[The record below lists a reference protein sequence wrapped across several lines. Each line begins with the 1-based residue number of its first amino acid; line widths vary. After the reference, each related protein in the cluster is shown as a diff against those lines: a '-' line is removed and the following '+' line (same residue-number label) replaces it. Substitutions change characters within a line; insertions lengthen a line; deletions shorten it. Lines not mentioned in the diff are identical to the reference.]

1 LTTEQQRRV
10 RELFDAALDQPAD
23 LRRTFLAEA
32 CGTDRHLLE
41 TVSRLLAAKEKSDG
55 VLDTPVWQRR
65 ETNSKA
71 GEPGSFIGPYRIL
84 QELGGGGMGIVY
96 QVVRAD
102 EVFQRICAVKVIRP
116 ELSTDWLLE
125 RFRQERQILARLDHV
140 NIARIVDGGSTPEG
154 LPYFVMDYVDGP
166 SINRFCAEHALG
178 SRARLALFQQV
189 CAAVQYLH
197 RNGVIH
203 GDLKPPNILVGVD
216 GAVKIVDFGIASAI
230 AAPQALSPNKRLPL
244 MTPGY
249 ASAEQMRGE
258 ALTPACD
265 VYSLGVILYELLTGS
280 IPFPTENRSS
290 SEMLKI
296 KTSQDPVP
304 PSVAIVKSS
313 NQFAVREPHISHI
326 LKGDLDSIVMRAMH
340 RDPAK
345 RYGTVAALAAD
356 IEQYLQNRPVLARD
370 SGFLYRGMKFLMRQQ
385 RAALAVLV
393 ICALLATTAWQ
404 GLELRKNKKDSQ
416 RYQSQVYALQV
427 KLDEEQKKRKA
438 ELMRIS
444 APGSTAPDPQVI
456 RELQQSQLRDVSNLA
471 EAYRTSF
478 KDAVRLWPGM
488 TPERRDMLDH
498 ADRYLH
504 QAEPF
509 VGQDPKAT
517 AQLANAWLWLANIQ
531 GNPKAVNLEDRTG
544 AAASIHEAERLLG
557 KSPSTPDDLKQRV
570 DAAARQIEP
579 SHK

>member
-23 LRRTFLAEA
+23 RRQTFLAEV
-32 CGTDRHLLE
+32 CGTDQQLRE
-41 TVSRLLAAKEKSDG
+41 TVGRLLAAKEKSDG

-65 ETNSKA
+65 ETNAMA
-71 GEPGSFIGPYRIL
+71 GEPGTFIGPYKIL

-96 QVVRAD
+96 QAVRAD
-102 EVFQRICAVKVIRP
+102 EVFQRISAVKVIRP

-166 SINRFCAEHALG
+166 TINRFCAEHGLG
-178 SRARLALFQQV
+178 VRARLGLFQQV

-216 GAVKIVDFGIASAI
+216 GAVKLVDFGIASAV

-258 ALTPACD
+258 PLTPASD
-265 VYSLGVILYELLTGS
+265 VYSLGVILYELLTGV

-290 SEMLKI
+290 SEMLKL
-296 KTSQDPVP
+296 KTTQDPAP
-304 PSVAIVKSS
+304 PSVAVIKSPS
-313 NQFAVREPHISHI
+313 QFAVREAHIDYT
-326 LKGDLDSIVMRAMH
+326 LRGDLDSIVMRAVH

-345 RYGTVAALAAD
+345 RYTTVASLAAD
-356 IEQYLQNRPVLARD
+356 IDQYLQNRPVVARE
-370 SGFLYRGMKFLMRQQ
+370 SGMLYRAMKFFIRQQ
-385 RAALAVLV
+385 RAALAALV
-393 ICALLATTAWQ
+393 ICTLLATTAWQ
-404 GLELRKNKKDSQ
+404 GLELRKNRNDSRQ
-416 RYQSQVYALQV
+416 LQQKVHTLEV
-427 KLDEEQKKRKA
+427 KLDDELRKRKT
-438 ELMRIS
+438 ELSRIS
-444 APGSTAPDPQVI
+444 TPGAAAPDPQVI
-456 RELQQSQLRDVSNLA
+456 REMQQSQLRDVNNLA
-471 EAYRTSF
+471 QAYRTSF
-478 KDAVRLWPGM
+478 TQAVRLWPGM

-498 ADRYLH
+498 TDRYLR

-509 VGQDPKAT
+509 VGQDSQGA
-517 AQLANAWLWLANIQ
+517 AELANAWLSLANIQ
-531 GNPKAVNLEDRTG
+531 GNPKAVNLQDRVG
-544 AAASIHEAERLLG
+544 ATASIHEANRLLE
-557 KSPSTPDDLKQRV
+557 KSSGAPDDLVQRIKS
-570 DAAARQIEP
+570 ATQQIDGGQ
-579 SHK
+579 K